1 MKTSSEITKIAPALL
16 KAQRVITH
24 AVKAAKNDHFKSRYA
39 DLAAVLEAVKE
50 PLNAQ
55 GIVILQP
62 ATSDATGVMVET
74 MLLHESGEFIAETL
88 YIPVDT
94 ASAQKFGSAQS
105 YARRY
110 GLQSIIG
117 LPAQDDDGNKASED
131 APPSGKASKPT
142 APNKMATVQFV
153 AHCTAMGNATK
164 VEALHKAFTAA
175 ILDAR
180 AIGDSEAER
189 SFVSKKDELKQAIEH
204 ALKLELAS
212 QA

>member
-16 KAQRVITH
+16 AAQRVITH

-39 DLAAVLEAVKE
+39 DLSAVLEAVKE

-55 GIVILQP
+55 GIIILQP
-62 ATSDATGVMVET
+62 ASSDATGVMVET
-74 MLLHESGEFIAETL
+74 ILLHESGEFISETL

-117 LPAQDDDGNKASED
+117 LPAKDDDGNKASED
-131 APPSGKASKPT
+131 APPIVKSGEPPAPRKMKT
-142 APNKMATVQFV
+142 ARFV
-153 AHCTAMGNATK
+153 EICTTMGAATK
-164 VEALHKAFTAA
+164 VDTLREALTAA
-175 ILDAR
+175 VREAR
-180 AIGDSEAER
+180 ALGDAEAER
-189 SFVSKKDELKQAIEH
+189 SFIAKGAELKGVIEAAI
-204 ALKLELAS
+204 KYELAS
-212 QA
+212 QP